1 MNLSTLTISMA
12 LGSCFSIIWTIP
24 FILFIVFGIR
34 LYKITNKRQIS
45 MVFTRIGKN
54 SSYVEDLNPRGWI
67 WGKYYIG
74 YIIENTD
81 SNKNALSKSYNIFI
95 LCSNKFFKELINPD
109 SKIMKKYEEED
120 EDDKDNL
127 KGKIKFYERYGN
139 YFWLE
144 YKSREINAEYF
155 IAKKNQKKI
164 IEMIKDEYK
173 KTKNNV
179 SVIYGEPGCGKSMIP
194 ILLAK
199 EMGGYLCDS
208 FNPTDPGDDI
218 GLIYSTIMPTEEKPL
233 IIVLEEFD
241 IIINKIHHN
250 LIPTHKHIPIQ
261 VKDKTSWNSLFDRL
275 DRGLYPNV
283 IILLT
288 SNVNPEYVDKL
299 DKSYLR
305 QGRVNNRYNLKDQ

>member
-1 MNLSTLTISMA
+1 MNLSTLGISMA
-12 LGSCFSIIWTIP
+12 LGSCLSIIWTIP
-24 FILFIVFGIR
+24 FILFIMFGIR
-34 LYKITNKRQIS
+34 LYKITNKRQIP

-54 SSYVEDLNPRGWI
+54 SSYVEDSNPRGWI

-74 YIIENTD
+74 YIIENSD
-81 SNKNALSKSYNIFI
+81 SNKNASSKSYNIFL

-109 SKIMKKYEEED
+109 SKIMKKYEEID
-120 EDDKDNL
+120 TDVNTSS
-127 KGKIKFYERYGN
+127 GKIKFYERQGN

-144 YKSREINAEYF
+144 YKSREINSEHF
-155 IAKKNQKKI
+155 VAKENQKKI

-179 SVIYGEPGCGKSMIP
+179 SIIYGEPGSGKSMIS

-233 IIVLEEFD
+233 ILVLEEFD
-241 IIINKIHHN
+241 ILINKIHHN
-250 LIPTHKHIPIQ
+250 LIQFHKHIPIQ
-261 VKDKTSWNSLFDRL
+261 VKDKTSWNTLFDRI
-275 DRGLYPNV
+275 DRGLYPNL
-283 IILLT
+283 IILMT
-288 SNVNPEYVDKL
+288 SNINPEYVDNL
-299 DKSYLR
+299 DTSYLR
-305 QGRVNNRYNLKDQ
+305 QGRVNNRYNLKV

>member
-1 MNLSTLTISMA
+1 MNLSTLGISMA
-12 LGSCFSIIWTIP
+12 LGSCLSIIWTIP
-24 FILFIVFGIR
+24 FILFIMFGVR
-34 LYKITNKRQIS
+34 LYKITNKRQIP

-54 SSYVEDLNPRGWI
+54 SSYVEDSNPRGWI

-74 YIIENTD
+74 YIIENSD
-81 SNKNALSKSYNIFI
+81 SNKNASSKSYNIFL

-109 SKIMKKYEEED
+109 SKIMKKYEED
-120 EDDKDNL
+120 DTDKDTS
-127 KGKIKFYERYGN
+127 KGKIKFYERQGN

-144 YKSREINAEYF
+144 YKSREINSEHF
-155 IAKKNQKKI
+155 VAKEHQKKI

-179 SVIYGEPGCGKSMIP
+179 SIIYGEPGSGKSMIS

-233 IIVLEEFD
+233 ILVLEEFD
-241 IIINKIHHN
+241 ILINKIHHN
-250 LIPTHKHIPIQ
+250 LIQFHKHIPIQ
-261 VKDKTSWNSLFDRL
+261 VKDKTSWNTLFDRI
-275 DRGLYPNV
+275 DRGLYPNL

-288 SNVNPEYVDKL
+288 SNINPEYVDNL
-299 DKSYLR
+299 DTSYLR
-305 QGRVNNRYNLKDQ
+305 QGRVNNRYNLKV

>member
-1 MNLSTLTISMA
+1 M
-12 LGSCFSIIWTIP
+12 
-24 FILFIVFGIR
+24 FGVR
-34 LYKITNKRQIS
+34 LYKITNKRQIP

-54 SSYVEDLNPRGWI
+54 SSYVEDSNPRGWI

-74 YIIENTD
+74 YIIENSD
-81 SNKNALSKSYNIFI
+81 SNKNASSKSYNIFL

-109 SKIMKKYEEED
+109 SKIMKKYEED
-120 EDDKDNL
+120 DTDKDTS
-127 KGKIKFYERYGN
+127 KGKIKFYERQGN

-144 YKSREINAEYF
+144 YKSREINSEHF
-155 IAKKNQKKI
+155 VAKEHQKKI

-179 SVIYGEPGCGKSMIP
+179 SIIYGEPGSGKSMIS

-233 IIVLEEFD
+233 ILVLEEFD
-241 IIINKIHHN
+241 ILINKIHHN
-250 LIPTHKHIPIQ
+250 LIQFHKHIPIQ
-261 VKDKTSWNSLFDRL
+261 VKDKTSWNTLFDRI
-275 DRGLYPNV
+275 DRGLYPNL

-288 SNVNPEYVDKL
+288 SNINPEYVDNL
-299 DKSYLR
+299 DTSYLR
-305 QGRVNNRYNLKDQ
+305 QGRVNNRYNLKV